1 MGGQGAAKA
10 KLLSEWFKSSD
21 APKRVIVTCRAGD
34 YSEDLKLDD
43 MPTVLAQEL
52 DDEQIRQFATN
63 YLKEKADGL
72 LARVLPKDKEAHD
85 DTRSLTRLARN
96 PYMLGALIY
105 LYEKSPSGDL
115 PTNVGALFQKLVR
128 ALWKREELRGTTQG
142 VPFEWAEAEF
152 AELAFAMIYEN
163 RATNVPLRYAKT
175 KIGNADLLYIG
186 VNANYLIINGKQV
199 EFYHQLMQEYFAAAY
214 LKRAGVES
222 IFQAWQDRRLYREP
236 EYPSRDPQWRHPP
249 IDPQWRQPLIALCGL
264 VDDPEADTIL
274 SEIAKVDVILA
285 AECIYS
291 GVAVSDK
298 TRDRISSELL
308 DRMSELE
315 AFVNEKLNRVID
327 EVESA
332 IDAISYSEVEVPD
345 VENEIDDIADEISD
359 LAATIRALGQTRDPR
374 HLASLE
380 EVLGYTEHQSVS
392 TPDLTDDDIY
402 RLQHELGLNPYKLK
416 ILLQELN
423 EVCER
428 LNEFTEHIFNDLR
441 KSILEAIATIGNEDA
456 IHVLL
461 CLFDAHEAGLAARLL
476 KIGPRVVPDLI
487 ERLDSNDTWIR
498 ERAASVLGEIGD
510 PRAVRPLIALL
521 NDSTQATFFDR
532 VCDVAAQAL
541 ERIGTPEALVAVEN
555 WRKGKKLR

>member
-1 MGGQGAAKA
+1 
-10 KLLSEWFKSSD
+10 
-21 APKRVIVTCRAGD
+21 
-34 YSEDLKLDD
+34 
-43 MPTVLAQEL
+43 
-52 DDEQIRQFATN
+52 
-63 YLKEKADGL
+63 
-72 LARVLPKDKEAHD
+72 
-85 DTRSLTRLARN
+85 
-96 PYMLGALIY
+96 
-105 LYEKSPSGDL
+105 
-115 PTNVGALFQKLVR
+115 
-128 ALWKREELRGTTQG
+128 
-142 VPFEWAEAEF
+142 
-152 AELAFAMIYEN
+152 
-163 RATNVPLRYAKT
+163 
-175 KIGNADLLYIG
+175 
-186 VNANYLIINGKQV
+186 
-199 EFYHQLMQEYFAAAY
+199 
-214 LKRAGVES
+214 
-222 IFQAWQDRRLYREP
+222 
-236 EYPSRDPQWRHPP
+236 
-249 IDPQWRQPLIALCGL
+249 
-264 VDDPEADTIL
+264 
-274 SEIAKVDVILA
+274 
-285 AECIYS
+285 
-291 GVAVSDK
+291 
-298 TRDRISSELL
+298 
-308 DRMSELE
+308 MSELE